1 MYGGGIL
8 MKKMKESN
16 RKKLC
21 IKLPNITLVTRVSS
35 GTNLEKGDI
44 IKIRIGKIKIYAEVQ
59 TPQYQNK
66 KNLLQIDVKE
76 VNGVDDT
83 KVKEVFMV

>member
-1 MYGGGIL
+1 
-8 MKKMKESN
+8 
-16 RKKLC
+16 
-21 IKLPNITLVTRVSS
+21 LVTRVSS

-44 IKIRIGKIKIYAEVQ
+44 IKIHINTKITIYAEVQ

-76 VNGVDDT
+76 IDGVDDT

>member
-1 MYGGGIL
+1 

-16 RKKLC
+16 RKKLY

-35 GTNLEKGDI
+35 ETNLEKGDI
-44 IKIRIGKIKIYAEVQ
+44 IKIHIGTKITIYAEVQ

-76 VNGVDDT
+76 IDGVDDT
-83 KVKEVFMV
+83 KVKEVFMA